1 MPMSKVATC
10 LWFEKEGLE
19 AARFYCALIPESE
32 IAEPERFDNMLT
44 GEVDAVLVIDFT
56 LGGAPFQILQ
66 AGPHQAHTDMVSISV
81 TTEDQAE
88 TDRLWAALTA
98 DGGQESQCGWL
109 IDRWGIRWQ
118 ITLRQ
123 LTELTAR
130 GDKRRTN
137 AMMQAM
143 MGMTRLDMA
152 ALEAA
157 YDAG

>member
-1 MPMSKVATC
+1 MPVSKVTTC

-19 AARFYCALIPESE
+19 AAQFYCALIPGSE
-32 IAEPERFDNMLT
+32 IATPERFDHMLT
-44 GEVDAVLVIDFT
+44 GEVDAVMVIDFT

-98 DGGQESQCGWL
+98 DGGQEYQCGWL

-118 ITLRQ
+118 ITPRQ
-123 LTELTAR
+123 VTELTAR

-143 MGMTRLDMA
+143 LEMTRLDMA
-152 ALEAA
+152 ALQAA